1 MTSARFTLP
10 NTAALL
16 FQPVMTTDANSWNW
30 NGDGASLLGRQCP
43 AQWLLDNYQANP
55 NDPVFADFN
64 PLEVTYIS
72 VNLAESAP
80 TIAVELTTHP
90 HQPGF
95 DEAEQ
100 WDRIEQAGG
109 EFGRYAPP
117 VILSYGWT
125 DQHSDVVAPVLATI
139 VDGWNMVRVS
149 CRDRRPSSD
158 STVLRIDI
166 WPIEGPTGRQVIK
179 QAPPGSARP
188 RPARLDVPE
197 GPDTSDASGVTLGAQ
212 TLPTPPPDHAT
223 PAPRHEA
230 PEGTADRRREPAV
243 VSSDPSG
250 SGRGTPQSVPEVARR
265 LRAALVG
272 LSVTDNPLIGVDLDA
287 LDTEQI
293 RMAAPDIDLLI
304 AIADWFA
311 LVAAAHS
318 GPRWPDLI
326 PGFDVLSIEEALEV
340 RARSL
345 EAWQPQPGSY
355 PTTAGVSA
363 YTFIPEYLPIAERDA
378 TMLVV
383 DLRTSNRRGLIRQFD
398 KVDNDDDTST
408 WNDIATLLDEL
419 IDALT
424 HRTTFMGWQP
434 ATQDGRLIW
443 DFAR

>member
-1 MTSARFTLP
+1 MTSAQFTLP
-10 NTAALL
+10 NTDSLL
-16 FQPVMTTDANSWNW
+16 FQPVVTAGGDSW
-30 NGDGASLLGRQCP
+30 NGDDARLLGSQCA
-43 AQWLLDNYQANP
+43 AQWRLDLYHENP
-55 NDPVFADFN
+55 NDPLFANSN
-64 PLEVTYIS
+64 PLQTTYIA

-80 TIAVELTTHP
+80 AIAVEVTTHP

-95 DEAEQ
+95 DEADQ

-125 DQHSDVVAPVLATI
+125 EQHSHVVAPVLATI
-139 VDGWNMVRVS
+139 ADGWNMMRVS
-149 CRDRRPSSD
+149 CRDRRPSAEL
-158 STVLRIDI
+158 TVVRIDI
-166 WPIEGPTGRQVIK
+166 WPIEGPAGRQIIK
-179 QAPPGSARP
+179 QGAARP
-188 RPARLDVPE
+188 SSARLDVPD
-197 GPDTSDASGVTLGAQ
+197 GPGTSDAVGVTLGAQ
-212 TLPTPPPDHAT
+212 TLPTPPPGHAT
-223 PAPRHEA
+223 PIPRHDA
-230 PEGTADRRREPAV
+230 PGETADRLHEPTAA
-243 VSSDPSG
+243 PSG
-250 SGRGTPQSVPEVARR
+250 PPSWGRGARPSIPEVARR
-265 LRAALVG
+265 LRAALVD
-272 LSVTDNPLIGVDLDA
+272 LSVTDNPLFGIDLDA

-304 AIADWFA
+304 ATADWFA

-326 PGFDVLSIEEALEV
+326 PGFDVLSIEEALKV
-340 RARSL
+340 RTRTL

-355 PTTAGVSA
+355 PTTAGDSA

-398 KVDNDDDTST
+398 KVDNDDETPT
-408 WNDIATLLDEL
+408 WDDLTTLLDEL

-424 HRTTFMGWQP
+424 HRTTFLGWQP